1 MQGQVI
7 FRSPNLGD
15 LEEIVAINRKSL
27 PENYPVGYFIQLIK
41 DWRDFSQVAVID
53 GKVYGYAINRI
64 EKSYLSGIFKS
75 SSSKGHIISIAVL
88 PEGRGQ
94 GIGSGMMY
102 EIIKKMQIEK
112 LGNKIIL
119 EVRVSNDPAIQMYK
133 KLGFSIEKTLK
144 NYYRDG
150 ESAFMMVIDL

>member
-1 MQGQVI
+1 MQDQII

-41 DWRDFSQVAVID
+41 DWRDYSQVAVID

-64 EKSYLSGIFKS
+64 EKSYLTGIFKAS
-75 SSSKGHIISIAVL
+75 SRGHIISIAVL

-144 NYYRDG
+144 RYYRDG
-150 ESAFMMVIDL
+150 ESAYKMVIDL